1 MNYHRKG
8 IKIGAAL
15 LSATLSIG
23 TILPVNVFASSEA
36 KEKLEEKK
44 QQINQL
50 RSEQEDMTSDLEGFQ
65 DDLTDVL
72 DEIDSLKS
80 QIADKETGISNLE
93 EQIAQLENL
102 KTEKQEAVA
111 ARMQYVYENGE
122 DSPFKVLLGAKS
134 FSDFLNRAEYLTQ
147 MAKYDK
153 NIIAEYTTACADL
166 EGAKSSLSDES
177 SALAEL
183 QSQSESNQSKLESM
197 ISSTNT
203 ELVLSKNELE
213 TAMAEAESLEE
224 QIRQQNAATIA
235 AQAEEIQAKL
245 AAEQTEKVEK
255 IVPYEE
261 EVETQVEMTVADA
274 LSQGLIDQA
283 TADQKLQEAAKSEQT
298 NNSSNTGEEETSTG
312 EDTSSGSQETESVS
326 NTNTASASDTK
337 ITVTTTQTVTKYKS
351 IYEEAWST
359 GAYNYPDYNG
369 RSYAA
374 SASERELLAALI
386 YCEAGGES
394 YEGQKAV
401 GSVVMNRVYS
411 SYFPNTISG
420 VIYDNGQFT
429 PVRSGRLA
437 LVLANKTYTDS
448 CVRAANEVISG
459 SLSVKYWYFY
469 AASSW
474 TKNYAQKIGNAVF
487 F

>member
-1 MNYHRKG
+1 MKVHRKG
-8 IKIGAAL
+8 MKYGAAL
-15 LSATLSIG
+15 LSAALTIG
-23 TILPVNVFASSEA
+23 SSMPVEALAATTA
-36 KEKLEEKK
+36 KEKLEEKN
-44 QQINQL
+44 QQIDQL

-65 DDLTDVL
+65 SDLTDVL
-72 DEIDSLKS
+72 EEIDSLKA
-80 QIADKETGISNLE
+80 QIADKESDISDIEAEIGRLE
-93 EQIAQLENL
+93 EEKAA
-102 KTEKQEAVA
+102 KQEAVA
-111 ARMQYVYENGE
+111 DRMQYVYENGE
-122 DSPFKVLLGAKS
+122 DSPFKVLLEAKS

-147 MAKYDK
+147 MAKYDRS
-153 NIIAEYTTACADL
+153 IIDEYTNACTDL
-166 EGAKSSLSDES
+166 NTAKSSLNDES
-177 SALAEL
+177 AALADL
-183 QSQSESNQSKLESM
+183 QSQSEESQSKLESM
-197 ISSTNT
+197 ISTTNT

-213 TAMAEAESLEE
+213 TAMAEAESLEKE
-224 QIRQQNAATIA
+224 IRQQNAATIA
-235 AQAEEIQAKL
+235 AQAEALQAKL
-245 AAEQTEKVEK
+245 ASEQTETVEK

-283 TADQKLQEAAKSEQT
+283 TADQKVQEASKSE
-298 NNSSNTGEEETSTG
+298 SSNETENVTTAA
-312 EDTSSGSQETESVS
+312 DQETGGSESTS
-326 NTNTASASDTK
+326 NSGTTASASDTK
-337 ITVTTTQTVTKYKS
+337 ITVTTTQTVTKYKT
-351 IYEEAWST
+351 IYEEAYST
-359 GAYNYPDYNG
+359 GAYNYPDYAG

-420 VIYDNGQFT
+420 VIYDSGQFT

-448 CVRAANEVISG
+448 CVRAANEVIAG
-459 SLSVKYWYFY
+459 NLTVKYWYFY

-474 TKNYAQKIGNAVF
+474 SKNYAQKIGNAVF

>member
-1 MNYHRKG
+1 MKYHRKG
-8 IKIGAAL
+8 KKYGAAL
-15 LSATLSIG
+15 LAAALSIG
-23 TILPVNVFASSEA
+23 SLMPVNTLAAATA
-36 KEKLEEKK
+36 KEKLEEKN
-44 QQINQL
+44 QQIDQL

-65 DDLTDVL
+65 SDLTDVL
-72 DEIDSLKS
+72 DEIESLKS
-80 QIADKETGISNLE
+80 QIADKESSISDIEAEIGELE
-93 EQIAQLENL
+93 EQKAA
-102 KTEKQEAVA
+102 KQEVVA
-111 ARMQYVYENGE
+111 DRMQYVYENGE
-122 DSPFKVLLGAKS
+122 DSPFKVLLEAKS

-147 MAKYDK
+147 MAKYDR
-153 NIIAEYTTACADL
+153 NIIDEYTSACTDL
-166 EGAKSSLSDES
+166 NVAKASLNDES
-177 SALAEL
+177 AALADL
-183 QSQSESNQSKLESM
+183 QSQSEDSQSKLEGM
-197 ISSTNT
+197 ISTTNT
-203 ELVLSKNELE
+203 ELLLSKNELE
-213 TAMAEAESLEE
+213 TAMAEAESLEA
-224 QIRQQNAATIA
+224 QIRQQNASTIA
-235 AQAEEIQAKL
+235 AQAEAIQAKL
-245 AAEQTEKVEK
+245 AAEQTETVEK

-283 TADQKLQEAAKSEQT
+283 TADQKLQEASQSESSENSSGETEDEASGTEQET
-298 NNSSNTGEEETSTG
+298 GSSESSSNTGT
-312 EDTSSGSQETESVS
+312 
-326 NTNTASASDTK
+326 TASASNTK

-351 IYEEAWST
+351 IYEEAYST
-359 GAYNYPDYNG
+359 GAYNYPDYAG

-420 VIYDNGQFT
+420 VIYDSGQFT

-448 CVRAANEVISG
+448 CVKAANEVIAG
-459 SLSVKYWYFY
+459 NLTVKYWYFY

-474 TKNYAQKIGNAVF
+474 SKNYAQKIGNAVF

>member
-1 MNYHRKG
+1 MKVHRKG
-8 IKIGAAL
+8 MKYGAAL
-15 LSATLSIG
+15 LSAALTIG
-23 TILPVNVFASSEA
+23 SSMPVEALAATTA
-36 KEKLEEKK
+36 KEKLEEKN
-44 QQINQL
+44 QQIDQL

-65 DDLTDVL
+65 SDLTDVL
-72 DEIDSLKS
+72 EEIDSLKA
-80 QIADKETGISNLE
+80 QIADKESDISDIEAEIGRLE
-93 EQIAQLENL
+93 EEKAA
-102 KTEKQEAVA
+102 KQEAVA
-111 ARMQYVYENGE
+111 DRMQYVYENGE
-122 DSPFKVLLGAKS
+122 DSPFKVLLEAKS

-147 MAKYDK
+147 MAKYDRS
-153 NIIAEYTTACADL
+153 IIDEYTNACTDL
-166 EGAKSSLSDES
+166 NTAKSSLNDES
-177 SALAEL
+177 AALADL
-183 QSQSESNQSKLESM
+183 QSQSEESQSKLESM
-197 ISSTNT
+197 ISTTNT

-213 TAMAEAESLEE
+213 TAMAEAESLEKE
-224 QIRQQNAATIA
+224 IRQQNAATIA
-235 AQAEEIQAKL
+235 AQAEALQAKL
-245 AAEQTEKVEK
+245 ASEQTETVEK

-283 TADQKLQEAAKSEQT
+283 TADQKVQEASKSE
-298 NNSSNTGEEETSTG
+298 SSN
-312 EDTSSGSQETESVS
+312 ETENVTTAADQEAGGSESTS
-326 NTNTASASDTK
+326 NSGTTASASDTK
-337 ITVTTTQTVTKYKS
+337 ITVTTTQTVTKYKT
-351 IYEEAWST
+351 IYEEAYST
-359 GAYNYPDYNG
+359 GAYNYPDYAG

-420 VIYDNGQFT
+420 VIYDSGQFT

-448 CVRAANEVISG
+448 CVRAANEVIAG
-459 SLSVKYWYFY
+459 NLTVKYWYFY

-474 TKNYAQKIGNAVF
+474 SKNYAQKIGNAVF